1 MRAPA
6 GVLRALVI
14 VLYSA
19 LCYSPAVQVV
29 FAMVVDFSQRDII
42 PQDQPDITDGI
53 LSLNLHTTNKIYSS
67 LVFA

>member
-19 LCYSPAVQVV
+19 LFYSPAVQVV